1 MEATAAAG
9 DWRPGIGST
18 TREATTAGSS
28 SFSSS
33 TPTRKVRGQPDAGGN
48 PCWRPPRV
56 GFNRNWPRPLAW
68 KREGGEAFPGVGP
81 DVQREKKGWGKRSQ
95 RILMTMSPARLPSDE
110 LVREATILAAP
121 WSRVRQKG
129 DEDLDRAGWRR
140 CVDRLRLRLVLGVA
154 EVLTGVSR
162 CSRARRRQLGLLA
175 LLNSGASP
183 SRCQGQVLGY

>member
-1 MEATAAAG
+1 M
-9 DWRPGIGST
+9 
-18 TREATTAGSS
+18 
-28 SFSSS
+28 
-33 TPTRKVRGQPDAGGN
+33 
-48 PCWRPPRV
+48 
-56 GFNRNWPRPLAW
+56 
-68 KREGGEAFPGVGP
+68 
-81 DVQREKKGWGKRSQ
+81 QREKKGWGKRSQ

-140 CVDRLRLRLVLGVA
+140 CVDRLRLRSVLGVA